1 MREESFVFKM
11 RAALHR
17 QGVWGSRSARL
28 LQEWTDH
35 VREDVTHRVEEGAD
49 PVSAEAAAGRL
60 EVQTNS
66 LPMPRA
72 NSQREHGL
80 GATHGWPDW

>member
-11 RAALHR
+11 RAALRR

-35 VREDVTHRVEEGAD
+35 VREDVTHRVEAGAD
-49 PVSAEAAAGRL
+49 PVSAEAAA
-60 EVQTNS
+60 
-66 LPMPRA
+66 
-72 NSQREHGL
+72 
-80 GATHGWPDW
+80 